1 MFRNFLWFSDLNS
14 KINELLRRLQ
24 PPFRI
29 QRPNLWYQSKK
40 FTTVSAWAHAI
51 TTLLP
56 RRSNRIGSDVRP
68 TPLLP
73 QKSHSNRFERASDTR
88 ATLLPRKSHSN
99 RFGRASDTRA
109 TLLPQKSHS
118 DRFGRASDTRATL
131 LPRKSH
137 SSRLGHA
144 CDTTTIRLPR
154 KSHSNHYFFENS
166 NCFRKL
172 SYEKNKN
179 FEN

>member
-24 PPFRI
+24 PPLRI

-56 RRSNRIGSDVRP
+56 RRSNRLGSDVRP
-68 TPLLP
+68 TP
-73 QKSHSNRFERASDTR
+73 
-88 ATLLPRKSHSN
+88 LLPRKSHSN

-131 LPRKSH
+131 LPRKFH
-137 SSRLGHA
+137 SDPLERAS
-144 CDTTTIRLPR
+144 DTRTTRLPR
-154 KSHSNHYFFENS
+154 KSHSKQYVS
-166 NCFRKL
+166 NK
-172 SYEKNKN
+172 
-179 FEN
+179 

>member
-73 QKSHSNRFERASDTR
+73 
-88 ATLLPRKSHSN
+88 RKSI
-99 RFGRASDTRA
+99 RIDSDVRPTHEQLCCRENLTRIGSDVGP
-109 TLLPQKSHS
+109 THEQLCCRGNLTWIGSHMKSS
-118 DRFGRASDTRATL
+118 
-131 LPRKSH
+131 P
-137 SSRLGHA
+137 
-144 CDTTTIRLPR
+144 
-154 KSHSNHYFFENS
+154 
-166 NCFRKL
+166 
-172 SYEKNKN
+172 KN
-179 FEN
+179 FIVYILRLLSARVPPKRTLSDVNPKNQDS

>member
-24 PPFRI
+24 PPLRI

-73 QKSHSNRFERASDTR
+73 QKSHSNRF
-88 ATLLPRKSHSN
+88 
-99 RFGRASDTRA
+99 
-109 TLLPQKSHS
+109 
-118 DRFGRASDTRATL
+118 GRASDTRATL
-131 LPRKSH
+131 LPRKSYLNRFTHEELSKKLH
-137 SSRLGHA
+137 SVHFEILVCTGATQTNAQWRKPQKSRLLA
-144 CDTTTIRLPR
+144 YI
-154 KSHSNHYFFENS
+154 SA
-166 NCFRKL
+166 
-172 SYEKNKN
+172 
-179 FEN
+179 